1 MADLTWQAK
10 TLHSLMGG
18 GWTLAA
24 ARAVIRDLEAS
35 MRAGNAGD
43 AMGEDGKPF
52 LGVSGRDPIDW
63 NAKPPAGETP

>member
-1 MADLTWQAK
+1 MADLTWQAQ
-10 TLHSLMGG
+10 TLRSLMGG

-24 ARAVIRDLEAS
+24 ARAAIRQQENT
-35 MRAGNAGD
+35 MRAGAAGD
-43 AMGEDGKPF
+43 VMGEDGKPI